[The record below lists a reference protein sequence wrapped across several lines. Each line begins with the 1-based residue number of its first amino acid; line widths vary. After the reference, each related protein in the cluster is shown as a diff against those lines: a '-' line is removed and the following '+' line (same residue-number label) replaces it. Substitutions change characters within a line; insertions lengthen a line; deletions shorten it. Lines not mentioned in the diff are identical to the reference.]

1 MNRGRVIVV
10 ILLCGVA
17 IGAGGRFLVGA
28 FGGGT
33 AVARTRLFDQVLGH
47 VERNY
52 VDSIDAGELY
62 RRAANGMVL
71 ELHDPPSMILDAK
84 RSREDQASTTG
95 FRDGIGVQV
104 DASESWVNI
113 IAVLAGS
120 PADKAGLRAGDRI
133 LEIDGTPAFSRAGR
147 ERRQIS
153 GAPGTQV
160 TLLIERPGAPAHF
173 SVTVTR
179 ATFHVSPIR
188 HAFLLAPGVGYIQLA
203 TFSDSASSELLS
215 ALDALKKEG
224 ARQYVLDLRGDP
236 GGLLLEA
243 THVASAFLPSGK
255 TIVTLRGREHDS
267 VHTLVDDLDVPWT
280 DVPLVV
286 LVDGYSASAS
296 EIVAGAWQD
305 HDRAAVVGSTTYGK
319 GSAQSTF
326 ALAGDAGELRLT
338 TELWYTPS
346 GRSIQR
352 RHTTSRDDG
361 GTPRDTLS
369 EIPLAQRKQFR
380 TDAGRVVY
388 GGGGITPDLI
398 VTPQDSVDG
407 LIALERALG
416 KDGVRFRDAIVEV
429 AAAARAGGAVRGTAI
444 TVTPR
449 DRELVWQR
457 AQTMGIKLSRAA
469 FDSSATAVDRV
480 IGYEIARVAFSSD
493 DAWKY
498 RLGTDR
504 VAQAALSLMQGAS
517 TQREVLDRAAG
528 LRAAHRE
535 DVPRSK

>member
-1 MNRGRVIVV
+1 MNRARVIVV
-10 ILLCGVA
+10 VLMCGVA

-28 FGGGT
+28 FGGGS
-33 AVARTRLFDQVLGH
+33 AISRTKLFDQVLGH
-47 VERNY
+47 VERNF

-71 ELHDPPSMILDAK
+71 ELHDPPSMILDAR

-104 DASESWVNI
+104 DASESWLNI

-133 LEIDGTPAFSRAGR
+133 LEIDGTPAFTRAGR

-153 GAPGTQV
+153 GPPGTQV
-160 TLLIERPGAPAHF
+160 SLLIERPGAPAHF
-173 SVTVTR
+173 PVTITR
-179 ATFHVSPIR
+179 ATFHVSPVR
-188 HAFLLAPGVGYIQLA
+188 HTFLIAPGVGYIQLA
-203 TFSDSASSELLS
+203 TFSDSAGSELLS
-215 ALDALKKEG
+215 ALAALRKQG
-224 ARQYVLDLRGDP
+224 AQKYVLDLRGDP
-236 GGLLLEA
+236 GGLLFEA
-243 THVASAFLPSGK
+243 TQVASAFLPKGSS
-255 TIVTLRGREHDS
+255 IVTLRGRERDS
-267 VHTLVDDLDVPWT
+267 VHTLMDDFTTPWT
-280 DVPLVV
+280 DVVLVV

-326 ALAGDAGELRLT
+326 SLPGDAGELRLT

-352 RHTTSRDDG
+352 RHPSARDDG
-361 GTPRDTLS
+361 SGPDSTGEL
-369 EIPLAQRKQFR
+369 PLAQRRQFR

-407 LIALERALG
+407 LLALERALG
-416 KDGVRFRDAIVEV
+416 KEGVRFRDAIVEV
-429 AAAARAGGAVRGTAI
+429 AAAARAAGAVQGGTI

-457 AQTMGIKLSRAA
+457 SQAMGIKLSRAA
-469 FDSSATAVDRV
+469 FDSSAAAVDRV
-480 IGYEIARVAFSSD
+480 IRYEIARVAFSPD

-498 RLGTDR
+498 RLSTDR
-504 VAQAALSLMQGAS
+504 VAQAALSLIQGAS
-517 TQREVLDRAAG
+517 TQHEVLERAAS
-528 LRAAHRE
+528 LRAAHQE
-535 DVPRSK
+535 DAPRSK

>member
-1 MNRGRVIVV
+1 MSRARVIAV

-28 FGGGT
+28 LGGGS
-33 AVARTRLFDQVLGH
+33 ALARTRLFDQVLAH

-71 ELHDPPSMILDAK
+71 ELHDPPSMILDAR

-104 DASESWVNI
+104 DASDSWLNI

-160 TLLIERPGAPAHF
+160 TLLIERPGASAHF
-173 SVTVTR
+173 SVAITR

-203 TFSDSASSELLS
+203 TFSDSATSELLS
-215 ALDALKKEG
+215 ALSALQKEG

-243 THVASAFLPSGK
+243 THVASAFLSSGQ

-267 VHTLVDDLDVPWT
+267 VHTLVDDLDAPWT
-280 DVPLVV
+280 NVVLVV

-338 TELWYTPS
+338 TELWFTPS

-352 RHTTSRDDG
+352 RHKTARDDG
-361 GTPRDTLS
+361 NGPDTLA
-369 EIPLAQRKQFR
+369 EVPLAQRKQFR

-416 KDGVRFRDAIVEV
+416 KEGVRFRDAIVEV
-429 AAAARAGGAVRGTAI
+429 AVAARAAGAVRGNTI

-449 DRELVWQR
+449 DREMVWQR
-457 AQTMGIKLSRAA
+457 AQARGIKLSRAA
-469 FDSSATAVDRV
+469 FDSSAAAVDRV
-480 IGYEIARVAFSSD
+480 IGYEIARIAYSSD

-517 TQREVLDRAAG
+517 TEHEVLERAAS